1 MKAVRRLTDS
11 LFYFCER
18 LEAHQHT
25 VLLSS
30 AYLPPVSYFYFLLK
44 YEWVNIEQFETYPKQ
59 TFRNRCEIMSGN
71 GKLSLTIPVSK
82 PQGNRTTSKDI
93 LIDKSERWQQNHW
106 RAITSAYLNS
116 PYFEFYQDE
125 IEAFYKGNFDSLLQF
140 NEQLMNCICEI
151 IGIQKEFAF
160 TTSYDHSPG
169 KVLDLRSVISPKKE
183 MKREHFPEYIQVFS
197 TKLGF
202 IPNLTIIDLLF
213 NFGPETLVY
222 LKSIK
227 SKINET

>member
-1 MKAVRRLTDS
+1 
-11 LFYFCER
+11 
-18 LEAHQHT
+18 LEAQQNT

-71 GKLSLTIPVSK
+71 GKLILTIPVSK
-82 PQGNRTTSKDI
+82 LQGNRTITKDI
-93 LIDKSERWQQNHW
+93 LISNTQRWQQNHW
-106 RAITSAYLNS
+106 RAINSAYLNS
-116 PYFEFYQDE
+116 PYFEFYRDE
-125 IEAFYKGNFDSLLQF
+125 FETFYKENFGNLLQF
-140 NEQLMNCICEI
+140 NNQLMNCVCKI
-151 IGIQKEFAF
+151 IDIRKEFVF
-160 TTSYDHSPG
+160 TTSYNHSPD

-183 MKREHFPEYIQVFS
+183 MKREYFPEYIQVFS

-202 IPNLTIIDLLF
+202 IPNLSIIDMLF
-213 NFGPETLVY
+213 NLGPETLDY

-227 SKINET
+227 LEINEN

>member
-1 MKAVRRLTDS
+1 
-11 LFYFCER
+11 

-44 YEWVNIEQFETYPKQ
+44 YDRINIEQFETYPKQ

-82 PQGNRTTSKDI
+82 LQGNRTITKDVI
-93 LIDKSERWQQNHW
+93 ISNTQRWQQNHW
-106 RAITSAYLNS
+106 RAISSAYLNS
-116 PYFEFYQDE
+116 PYFEFYRDE
-125 IEAFYKGNFDSLLQF
+125 FETFYKENFGNLLQF
-140 NEQLMNCICEI
+140 NNQLMNCVCKI
-151 IGIQKEFAF
+151 IDIRKEFVF
-160 TTSYDHSPG
+160 TTSYNHSPD

-202 IPNLTIIDLLF
+202 IPNLSIIDMLF
-213 NFGPETLVY
+213 NLGPETLDY

-227 SKINET
+227 LEINEN